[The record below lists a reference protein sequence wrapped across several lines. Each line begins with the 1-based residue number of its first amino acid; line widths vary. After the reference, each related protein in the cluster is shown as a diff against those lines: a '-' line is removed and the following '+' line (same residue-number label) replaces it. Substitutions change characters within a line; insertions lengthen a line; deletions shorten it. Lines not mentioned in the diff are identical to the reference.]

1 MGLRD
6 RFYTPATAKAL
17 LSWRLALGAAVGVGV
32 GLLGVPWALAAV
44 AGVAVYV
51 GSVYLAMPKA
61 RRTRQVDPF
70 ALSEPWRQF
79 VQSAQRSRQS
89 LHATIRTVAD
99 GPLKERLTVIVA
111 RLEQAVD
118 ESGDV
123 ATRGDAIDDAVNRID
138 PVRLRSR
145 LATLK
150 QQAESGVGDVAE
162 AIASV
167 ESQLAS
173 ADRLKALSASTA
185 DRLRLTQARLDELVA
200 RAAEVSI
207 GTKDSDAYA
216 HDVDSLVIE
225 LEAMRQA
232 VAEVEQ
238 ASS

>member
-6 RFYTPATAKAL
+6 RFFTPKTAKAL
-17 LSWRLALGAAVGVGV
+17 LSWRIPVAAAVGVV
-32 GLLGVPWALAAV
+32 LGLIGVPWVGAIV
-44 AGVAVYV
+44 IGVAFYA
-51 GSVYLAMPKA
+51 GSVLLAMPKQKRA
-61 RRTRQVDPF
+61 TPVDAF

-79 VQSAQRSRQS
+79 VQSANRSRQA
-89 LHATIRTVAD
+89 LQATVRGIAD
-99 GPLKERLTVIVA
+99 GPLKERLGDIVA

-118 ESGDV
+118 ESGAV

-145 LATLK
+145 LATLRE
-150 QQAESGVGDVAE
+150 QAGAESGNVAE

-200 RAAEVSI
+200 RAAEVSV
-207 GTKDSDAYA
+207 GTKDSATYA
-216 HDVDSLVIE
+216 HDVDSLVVE